1 MDNHSHIDYTEYHDE
16 SEEPSLYLSVSDTQD
31 KQSFKSIDLSEK
43 HHFKDSWKFAQPKR
57 KSYYDTDKISDSID
71 DTSKFL
77 LDDNKIKTIPG
88 MLTNNINYYEYT
100 IHIIGIVLLIVFIV
114 FLIIILTKT

>member
-43 HHFKDSWKFAQPKR
+43 LESDGIR
-57 KSYYDTDKISDSID
+57 KG
-71 DTSKFL
+71 L
-77 LDDNKIKTIPG
+77 G
-88 MLTNNINYYEYT
+88 NY
-100 IHIIGIVLLIVFIV
+100 F
-114 FLIIILTKT
+114 